1 MSTHTRNTHSANIL
15 IAEDDT
21 STRKTLSVILEDEGH
36 LVFACEDGEE
46 ALKRIA
52 GEDGTP
58 QIDIVVS
65 DLRLP
70 DISGLDILTALKD
83 RYPDAAFI
91 LMSGHATLETA
102 VQAVN
107 QGAFSYHV
115 KPLDIDSLIGTIRNA
130 LNQQRLI
137 SENKELVAMLKR
149 SNEELEDKNRNLE
162 EAGLTKMR
170 ILSTAS
176 HELKTPLTSIVGYVD
191 RMLLQRDTVGDL
203 NDKQERYLEIVKRN
217 SYRLKALVNDLL
229 DISRIESG
237 GIDLDITSV
246 DVAGELED
254 AVRSVQTHA
263 DRKNIKVEL
272 EVPLDLPPVQA
283 ERLRFSQVIVN
294 LLSNACKYSL
304 EGAEVKV
311 RAEQRNGCVQLDV
324 SDTGIGISE
333 ADQTHLFNQFFR
345 AETKLTREESGTGL
359 GLFITKYLVEAH
371 GGEIWVNSQE
381 GVGTTVSFTFPVDAA
396 AASVP
401 GVANTA

>member
-1 MSTHTRNTHSANIL
+1 MSTHTPNIQSANIL
-15 IAEDDT
+15 IAEDDMG
-21 STRKTLSVILEDEGH
+21 TRKTLTVILEDEGH
-36 LVFACEDGEE
+36 RVFACQNGEE
-46 ALKRIA
+46 ALRHIA
-52 GEDGTP
+52 GEYGMP

-70 DISGLDILTALKD
+70 DISGMEILSALKD

-91 LMSGHATLETA
+91 LMSGYATLETA
-102 VQAVN
+102 VEAVN
-107 QGAFSYHV
+107 QGAFSYQV

-137 SENKELVAMLKR
+137 SENRELLEMVQR
-149 SNEELEDKNRNLE
+149 SNEELEKKNRDLE
-162 EAGLTKMR
+162 EAGLAKMQ

-191 RMLLQRDTVGDL
+191 RMLLQRNTVGDL
-203 NDKQERYLEIVKRN
+203 NDRQERYLEIVKRN
-217 SYRLKALVNDLL
+217 SYRLKTLVDDLL

-237 GIDLDITSV
+237 GIALDITSV
-246 DVAGELED
+246 DVAGEIED

-263 DRKNIKVEL
+263 DRKNIRVEL
-272 EVPLDLPPVQA
+272 DVPLDLPPIRA
-283 ERLRFSQVIVN
+283 ERLRFSQVIIN

-304 EGAEVKV
+304 DGAQV
-311 RAEQRNGCVQLDV
+311 RVSAAQRNGWVQFDV

-333 ADQTHLFNQFFR
+333 ADQTRLFNQFFR

-371 GGEIWVNSQE
+371 GGEIWVKSQE
-381 GVGTTVSFTFPVDAA
+381 GVGTTVSFTFPVDTAV
-396 AASVP
+396 ASAT
-401 GVANTA
+401 GRANSV

>member
-1 MSTHTRNTHSANIL
+1 MSTHTTNTQSANIL

-21 STRKTLSVILEDEGH
+21 GTRKTLTVILEDEGH
-36 LVFACEDGEE
+36 RVFASQNGEE
-46 ALKRIA
+46 ALRHIA

-70 DISGLDILTALKD
+70 DISGMEILSALKD
-83 RYPDAAFI
+83 RYPYAAFI
-91 LMSGHATLETA
+91 LMSGYATLETA
-102 VQAVN
+102 VEAVN
-107 QGAFSYHV
+107 QGAFSYLL
-115 KPLDIDSLIGTIRNA
+115 KPLDVDSLIGTIRNA

-137 SENKELVAMLKR
+137 SENRELLEMVQR
-149 SNEELEDKNRNLE
+149 SNEELEKKNKDLE
-162 EAGLTKMR
+162 EAGLAKMQ

-203 NDKQERYLEIVKRN
+203 NDRQERYLEIVKRN
-217 SYRLKALVNDLL
+217 SYRLKTLVDDLL

-237 GIDLDITSV
+237 GIALDITSV
-246 DVAGELED
+246 DVAGEIQD

-263 DRKNIKVEL
+263 DRKNIRVEL
-272 EVPLDLPPVQA
+272 DVPLGLPPIRA

-304 EGAEVKV
+304 DGAQVRV
-311 RAEQRNGCVQLDV
+311 RAAPRNGWVQFDV

-333 ADQTHLFNQFFR
+333 ADQTRLFNQFFR

-371 GGEIWVNSQE
+371 GGEIWVKSQE

-396 AASVP
+396 VPSVAA
-401 GVANTA
+401 GANSA

>member
-1 MSTHTRNTHSANIL
+1 ML

-21 STRKTLSVILEDEGH
+21 GTRKTLAVILEDEGH
-36 LVFACEDGEE
+36 RVFACRDGEE
-46 ALKRIA
+46 ALRHIA

-70 DISGLDILTALKD
+70 DISGMEILSALKD

-91 LMSGHATLETA
+91 LMSGYATLETA
-102 VQAVN
+102 VEAVN
-107 QGAFSYHV
+107 QGAFSYQV

-130 LNQQRLI
+130 INQQRLI
-137 SENKELVAMLKR
+137 AENRELLEMVQR
-149 SNEELEDKNRNLE
+149 SNEELEKKNRDLE
-162 EAGLTKMR
+162 EAGLAKMQ

-176 HELKTPLTSIVGYVD
+176 HELKTPLTSIMGYVD

-203 NDKQERYLEIVKRN
+203 NDRQERYLEIVKRN
-217 SYRLKALVNDLL
+217 SYRLKTLVDDLL

-237 GIDLDITSV
+237 GIALDITSV
-246 DVAGELED
+246 DVAGEIED

-263 DRKNIKVEL
+263 DRKNIRVEL
-272 EVPLDLPPVQA
+272 DVPLDLPPIRA
-283 ERLRFSQVIVN
+283 ERLRFSQVIIN

-304 EGAEVKV
+304 DGAQV
-311 RAEQRNGCVQLDV
+311 RVSAAQRNGWVQFDV

-333 ADQTHLFNQFFR
+333 ADQTRLFNQFFR

-371 GGEIWVNSQE
+371 GGEIWVKSQE
-381 GVGTTVSFTFPVDAA
+381 GVGTTVSFTFPVDTAV
-396 AASVP
+396 ASAT
-401 GVANTA
+401 GMANSV